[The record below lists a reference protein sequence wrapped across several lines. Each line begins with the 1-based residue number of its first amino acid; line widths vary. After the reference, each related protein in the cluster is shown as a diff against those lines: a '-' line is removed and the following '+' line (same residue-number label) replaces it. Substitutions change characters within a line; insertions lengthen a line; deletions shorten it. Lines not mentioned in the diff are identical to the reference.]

1 MRKKSRAGAF
11 IGYLAYKAFALFL
24 AVLPRRAVLALGGG
38 LGRLVYHIDAKHR
51 RVVEAN
57 LSVAFGSE
65 MTPAERAGLNKRF
78 FAALGRSLLAILKAA
93 HMSAARVR
101 GLFEVEGR
109 PHMDRALAAGKGVLL
124 FTGHY
129 GTWELTIPA
138 LVESAP
144 LRPIFRDLDN
154 PFIGRDLARL
164 RERLGAGSISKF
176 GAAKPVLQ
184 ALARNEIVAILIDLN
199 VLHSSGPVFVDF
211 FGRPAATTPALAA
224 FHLKTGAPIVPMFCE
239 PLPRGRYRMTY
250 EEPLVFERTADHEA
264 DVLKITQTCTNMI
277 ERRIRKRPE
286 LWFWVHKRWNT
297 RPDGE
302 SRTA

>member
-1 MRKKSRAGAF
+1 
-11 IGYLAYKAFALFL
+11 
-24 AVLPRRAVLALGGG
+24 
-38 LGRLVYHIDAKHR
+38 
-51 RVVEAN
+51 
-57 LSVAFGSE
+57 

-154 PFIGRDLARL
+154 PFIGRDPRL

-184 ALARNEIVAILIDLN
+184 ALAGTRSWPSSSTRT
-199 VLHSSGPVFVDF
+199 SSGASGAVFVDF
-211 FGRPAATTPALAA
+211 FGRPAATTPALGA
-224 FHLKTGAPIVPMFCE
+224 FHLRTRAPLLPVFCR
-239 PLPRGRYRMTY
+239 PAPGGGYR
-250 EEPLVFERTADHEA
+250 
-264 DVLKITQTCTNMI
+264 
-277 ERRIRKRPE
+277 
-286 LWFWVHKRWNT
+286 
-297 RPDGE
+297 
-302 SRTA
+302 

>member
-1 MRKKSRAGAF
+1 VKSRVGAF
-11 IGYLAYKAFALFL
+11 VGYLAYKSFALVL

-38 LGRLVYHIDAKHR
+38 LGRLACRLDSKHR
-51 RVVEAN
+51 RIAESN
-57 LSVAFGSE
+57 LAVAFGGE
-65 MTPAERAGLNKRF
+65 MTPAERARLNKRF
-78 FAALGRSLLAILKAA
+78 FARLGRSLLDILKAA

-109 PHMDRALAAGKGVLL
+109 AAMDRALAAGKGVLL
-124 FTGHY
+124 VTAHY

-138 LVESAP
+138 VAECAP
-144 LRPIFRDLDN
+144 LRVIHRDLDN
-154 PFIGRDLARL
+154 PFIGHDLTLL
-164 RERLGAGSISKF
+164 REKLGAGSISKF
-176 GAAKPVLQ
+176 GAAKPVIQ

-239 PLPRGRYRMTY
+239 PLPRGRYRMTF
-250 EEPLVFERTADHEA
+250 EEPLVFERTGDHDA
-264 DVLKITQTCTNMI
+264 DVLKITQSCTKMI

-297 RPDGE
+297 RPPGE
-302 SRTA
+302 TRTA